1 MKTSSE
7 DYHLLSDDELL
18 EDEPT
23 FPLNRRSSS
32 KRPRYVVPLFLA
44 LIGSLCLNV
53 FFGTRNLQNPY
64 LTQLSQ
70 SGKSKFAGLTRNV
83 PTTFERGGIYFD
95 EDEAISNAAWDAIE
109 YYHGTVALDHDYAAS
124 MGLPRSQNF
133 PWDDTKGIYFLN
145 GFHDLHCVKR
155 IRRTMLQLRD
165 GIPLT
170 SPVSHSLH
178 CLNSLRQ
185 DILCAADDT
194 PLYTSYDHPGA
205 VGFDQPRQCRS
216 WEALEDWANERT
228 ACWRDI
234 NSGQHIDTLYRYRYC
249 PEGSPYNEHIHAI
262 FGEFDKG
269 ENASAFT

>member
-7 DYHLLSDDELL
+7 NYHLLSDDESV
-18 EDEPT
+18 DEPT
-23 FPLNRRSSS
+23 FPLHRRTLRS
-32 KRPRYVVPLFLA
+32 RPRYVIPLIFA
-44 LIGSLCLNV
+44 LIVSLCLNV
-53 FFGTRNLQNPY
+53 FFGTRNIQNPF
-64 LTQLSQ
+64 LTHLSNN
-70 SGKSKFAGLTRNV
+70 GKSYFAGLTRDV
-83 PTTFERGGIYFD
+83 PTTFERGGIYVDDD
-95 EDEAISNAAWDAIE
+95 ETVSNAAWDAIQ
-109 YYHGTVALDHDYAAS
+109 YYDGTVALDHDYAAS
-124 MGLPRSQNF
+124 KGIPRSQNF

-165 GIPLT
+165 GVPLT

-234 NSGQHIDTLYRYRYC
+234 NSGQHIDTLFRYRYC